1 MPRGSEAKLRRRNQR
16 KDEDKQ
22 DLNAIFGDP
31 NGEETDEVPLPPRMK
46 NAAPVDDHDSEEEA
60 PPAMPKK
67 KKGKAVP
74 IGVPPPSSKGGIKRA
89 PLILLILMTGT
100 TLLPALLYAGDF
112 LSSFLA
118 KSNIT
123 GGLGYRMGIGHVPRK
138 RVLSFYEKH
147 APEKVNDVP
156 HILSKYYGDY
166 PKLIKSLERKYQ
178 DYGYFMGWE
187 EDEAPMKLMTE
198 YLNDIYSLWIKQWNR
213 HAPQALKTAA
223 RNAKYNIMT
232 VYKKGRKIWKAKVWP
247 MLEPIFGVP
256 DGADKQ
262 KRQDA
267 AEARKRRKTDGGN
280 KPRRKNREFRDDVD
294 DS

>member
-1 MPRGSEAKLRRRNQR
+1 MTRGTSRTVFVRLLFIFDRCDENEMRFFSDTMSTRETRNEKDISVHRLSCCLGNDPHWLTNILSPRPFTTEMPRGSEAKLRRRNQR

-156 HILSKYYGDY
+156 
-166 PKLIKSLERKYQ
+166 
-178 DYGYFMGWE
+178 
-187 EDEAPMKLMTE
+187 
-198 YLNDIYSLWIKQWNR
+198 
-213 HAPQALKTAA
+213 
-223 RNAKYNIMT
+223 
-232 VYKKGRKIWKAKVWP
+232 
-247 MLEPIFGVP
+247 
-256 DGADKQ
+256 
-262 KRQDA
+262 
-267 AEARKRRKTDGGN
+267 
-280 KPRRKNREFRDDVD
+280 
-294 DS
+294 